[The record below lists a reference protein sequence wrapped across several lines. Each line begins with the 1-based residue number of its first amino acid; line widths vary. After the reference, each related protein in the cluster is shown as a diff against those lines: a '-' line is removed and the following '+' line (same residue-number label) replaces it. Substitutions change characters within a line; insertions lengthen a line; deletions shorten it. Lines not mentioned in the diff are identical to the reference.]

1 MRRRFVLALG
11 VSCLAALAARAHD
24 SGAARVR
31 ITPSPDGRVVVVAR
45 LDPEHLMPG
54 ALRDSREAFRRAFID
69 GARIAF
75 DGRAAPLRVLDAPAG
90 TAGPFEVHFEASI
103 PPGAST
109 LTWSD
114 SAPIGWYLLE
124 LGGRADAEPVR
135 QWLDVGQASK
145 PFSIASA
152 APVPRLAATLVQYL
166 VLGFEH
172 ILPRGV
178 DHILFVVG
186 LFLLSVK
193 WKPLLMQVTAFTIAH
208 SITLG
213 LAMFGVV
220 SLPSSIVEPAIA
232 ASIVY
237 VAVENVFARE
247 LHRGRVVLV
256 FCFGLLHGL
265 GFAGVLRDLGLPRS
279 QFIPALLAFNLGV
292 EAGQL
297 SVIALAFAAVGIWF
311 GKREWYRARVVVP
324 ASIAIAAVGLY
335 WTVTRIAGAL

>member
-1 MRRRFVLALG
+1 MRRRLLA
-11 VSCLAALAARAHD
+11 SLATALCFLAARAHD

-31 ITPSPDGRVVVVAR
+31 IAFAPDGRVVVVAR

-54 ALRDSREAFRRAFID
+54 PLRASREAFRKAFID

-75 DGRAAPLRVLDAPAG
+75 DGQDVPLTVLPSPTAP
-90 TAGPFEVHFEASI
+90 AGPFEVHFEARV
-103 PPGAST
+103 PPGATAVS
-109 LTWSD
+109 WSQ
-114 SAPIGWYLLE
+114 SAPIGWYLAE
-124 LGGRADAEPVR
+124 TMGEADAEPVR
-135 QWLDVGQASK
+135 QWLDVGQPSK
-145 PFSIASA
+145 PFVLARA
-152 APVPRLAATLVQYL
+152 APAPSLAATLVQYL
-166 VLGFEH
+166 KLGYEH
-172 ILPRGV
+172 ILPRGL
-178 DHILFVVG
+178 DHILFVLG
-186 LFLLSVK
+186 LFLLSVR
-193 WKPLLMQVTAFTIAH
+193 WKPLLLQVTAFTVAH

-232 ASIVY
+232 LSIVY
-237 VAVENVFARE
+237 VAIENVFAHE

-279 QFIPALLAFNLGV
+279 QFVPALLAFNVGV

-297 SVIALAFAAVGIWF
+297 SVLALAFVAFGAWL

-324 ASIAIAAVGLY
+324 ASLAIAAVGLY
-335 WTVTRIAGAL
+335 WTVQRLAGAL